1 MEQTNRYMRK
11 RDEYYVVFKARMSL
25 LEELYSTSE
34 SARAL
39 ILMAA
44 VAIVLY
50 FVSYIV
56 RESLD
61 SGTFYWK
68 TPFIGGLGTTLKDYR
83 NGFLIE
89 AVLLTL
95 GFLFYPVFTV

>member
-1 MEQTNRYMRK
+1 MYR
-11 RDEYYVVFKARMSL
+11 
-25 LEELYSTSE
+25 
-34 SARAL
+34 
-39 ILMAA
+39 
-44 VAIVLY
+44 
-50 FVSYIV
+50 
-56 RESLD
+56 
-61 SGTFYWK
+61 FYWK